1 MDDGARAGSKQ
12 REAGMATTATRDEIA
27 EAIAFLRAKAQ
38 RLSRHDPRRD
48 PRRDQIDA
56 EVDDLLDDWMASRG

>member
-12 REAGMATTATRDEIA
+12 REVGMTTTPATRDEIA

-48 PRRDQIDA
+48 QIDA